1 MTDKATK
8 ETVARLKAYA
18 ECFRK
23 KTGCTPIEECSE
35 DLCEGC
41 TLNYAQGTVAEHLKD
56 IETAIRVLENQ
67 PRWIPVS
74 ERLPETDE
82 DVLIT
87 DGVTVY
93 IGWINATNRQWRAN
107 SEDNCFIN
115 NVTAYMPL
123 PEPYKGDEDD

>member
-41 TLNYAQGTVAEHLKD
+41 TLNYAQDTAGEHLKD
-56 IETAIRVLENQ
+56 IETAIAILENKPQ
-67 PRWIPVS
+67 WIPTD
-74 ERLPETDE
+74 ERLPETVGYYIVTD
-82 DVLIT
+82 DAGGMIT
-87 DGVTVY
+87 VELSFFVPGCEAPWDYT
-93 IGWINATNRQWRAN
+93 
-107 SEDNCFIN
+107 
-115 NVTAYMPL
+115 NVTAWMPL
-123 PEPYKGDEDD
+123 PPSYQGEENG